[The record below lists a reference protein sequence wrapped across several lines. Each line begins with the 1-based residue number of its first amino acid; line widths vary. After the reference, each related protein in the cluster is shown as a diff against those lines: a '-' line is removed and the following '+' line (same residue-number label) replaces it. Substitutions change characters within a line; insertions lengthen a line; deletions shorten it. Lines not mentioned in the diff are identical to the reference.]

1 MKLFSTTLFCIGL
14 ILTSFAQQKEDLV
27 GYTTTNQQVE
37 PASRILEF
45 PKIIDSVKASPVKD
59 YPLLF
64 FQAETKIL
72 LDTIEAATVETTE
85 KLDKLY
91 PFYVKAGIGSVIMP
105 LGEIRF
111 GSDQSRNWHYGG
123 NITHLSS
130 YGDIK
135 DRNKVLYAPAQYDRS
150 AAHLYGRY
158 NERNYQ
164 IKADGYYQN
173 NGFHYYGIP
182 LDSTTTITADSIAQR
197 FQLSKGTAEYI
208 WLRGDSARLNLSFQ
222 GAYQNFLTRPLDSTK
237 VFRSKENNI
246 QFKTRAWYN
255 YKYEYFYADLGLR
268 YNNYRRGFV
277 DTVVAPG
284 DTGFVHNNTIIDFRP
299 GVWTQALND
308 RLKVELGVTI
318 TGDVHESGTNFY
330 VYPNAEFKYSLFN
343 NIFIPYVGL
352 KGGLKQ
358 NTLQG
363 LTSVNPFIR
372 TNVELRNEH
381 NPYDIYGG
389 FKGTLSQQL
398 SFNLGVH
405 FMHIEN
411 KAFFVT
417 DTNYIYN
424 NYLTVIYDTLSQTT
438 FEGSVSYQ
446 NGEKLK
452 IDVLGRYNMFLLYHE
467 AYAWNLPQ
475 LQFIARGSYQ
485 LNNKFYGQLD
495 ANIETGRKALVSA
508 DTPDALSTDQGQY
521 YVNLG
526 TIVDINLGLEYRYT
540 PRLSVFLQA
549 NNLAAQRYNRWYS
562 YPVQPIQVIGGIT
575 ARF

>member
-1 MKLFSTTLFCIGL
+1 MKLFTTTLICIGL
-14 ILTSFAQQKEDLV
+14 LVTSYAQQKEDLI
-27 GYTTTNQQVE
+27 GYTITNQQVE

-72 LDTIEAATVETTE
+72 LDTIEPATVETTE

-91 PFYVKAGIGSVIMP
+91 PFYIKAGIGSMIMP
-105 LGEIRF
+105 LAEIRF
-111 GSDQSRNWHYGG
+111 GSDQSRNLHYGA

-130 YGDIK
+130 FGDIK
-135 DRNKVLYAPAQYDRS
+135 DRNKVLYAPAQFDRS
-150 AAHLYGRY
+150 GAHVYGRY

-182 LDSTTTITADSIAQR
+182 ADSLTIDVDSIAQR

-208 WLRGDSARLNLSFQ
+208 WLRGDSARLNLSLQ
-222 GAYQNFLTRPLDSTK
+222 GAFQNFLTRPLDSTK
-237 VFRSKENNI
+237 VFRSKENNF
-246 QFKTRAWYN
+246 QFKTHAWYN
-255 YKYEYFYADLGLR
+255 YKYETFYADLGLR
-268 YNNYRRGFV
+268 HNNFSRGIL
-277 DTVVAPG
+277 DSVVFPG
-284 DTGFVHNNTIIDFRP
+284 DTGFVRNNTIIDFRP

-318 TGDVHESGTNFY
+318 TGDVQADGTDFY

-343 NIFIPYVGL
+343 NIFIPYIGL
-352 KGGLKQ
+352 RGGLKQ

-363 LTSVNPFIR
+363 LTSLNPFIR
-372 TNVELRNEH
+372 TNIALRNEH

-405 FMHIEN
+405 FMQIEN
-411 KAFFVT
+411 KAFFIT
-417 DTNYIYN
+417 DTTYLYN
-424 NYLTVIYDTLSQTT
+424 NYLTVEYDTLSQTT

-452 IDVLGRYNMFLLYHE
+452 VDILGRYNIFSLYHQ
-467 AYAWNLPQ
+467 AFAWNLPQ
-475 LQFIARGSYQ
+475 FQFMARGSYQ

-495 ANIETGRKALVSA
+495 ANVETGRKALVASN
-508 DTPDALSTDQGQY
+508 TPDVLQAKNGQS

-526 TIVDINLGLEYRYT
+526 AIVDINLGLEYRYT

-562 YPVQPIQVIGGIT
+562 YPVQPIQIIGGIT
-575 ARF
+575 AKF

>member
-1 MKLFSTTLFCIGL
+1 MGL
-14 ILTSFAQQKEDLV
+14 IMTTFAQQKEDIV
-27 GYTTTNQQVE
+27 GYTITNQQVE

-64 FQAETKIL
+64 FQAQTKIL

-85 KLDKLY
+85 KMAQLF
-91 PFYVKAGIGSVIMP
+91 PFYVKAGIGSVTMP
-105 LGEIRF
+105 MAEIRY
-111 GSDQSRNWHYGG
+111 GSDQSRNWHYGA
-123 NITHLSS
+123 NINHLSS
-130 YGDIK
+130 FGDIK

-150 AAHLYGRY
+150 GAHVYGRY

-182 LDSTTTITADSIAQR
+182 LDSSTTIAADSISQR

-222 GAYQNFLTRPLDSTK
+222 GAYQNFLTQPLDSTK
-237 VFRSKENNI
+237 LFRSRENNV

-268 YNNYRRGFV
+268 YNNYKRGFI

-284 DTGFVHNNTIIDFRP
+284 DTGFVRNNTIIDFKP

-318 TGDVHESGTNFY
+318 TGDVHANGTDFY

-417 DTNYIYN
+417 DTNGIYN
-424 NYLTVIYDTLSQTT
+424 NYLTVKYDTLSQTT

-452 IDVLGRYNMFLLYHE
+452 IDVLGRYNSYLLYHE
-467 AYAWNLPQ
+467 AFAWNLPV
-475 LQFIARGSYQ
+475 LQFQARGSYQ
-485 LNNKFYGQLD
+485 LHNKFYGQLD
-495 ANIETGRKALVSA
+495 ANIETGRRALVAS
-508 DTPDALSTDQGQY
+508 DTPEALSENGQY

-526 TIVDINLGLEYRYT
+526 TIVDVNLGLEYRYT
-540 PRLSVFLQA
+540 PRFSVFLQA

-562 YPVQPIQVIGGIT
+562 YPVQPFQVMGGIT

>member
-1 MKLFSTTLFCIGL
+1 MKLFSTTVFCIGL
-14 ILTSFAQQKEDLV
+14 IMTTFAQHKEDIV
-27 GYTTTNQQVE
+27 GYTITNQQVE

-64 FQAETKIL
+64 FQAQTKIL

-85 KLDKLY
+85 KMAQLY
-91 PFYVKAGIGSVIMP
+91 PFYVKAGIGSVTMP
-105 LGEIRF
+105 MGEIRY
-111 GSDQSRNWHYGG
+111 GSDQSRNWHYGA
-123 NITHLSS
+123 NLNHLSS
-130 YGDIK
+130 FGDIK

-150 AAHLYGRY
+150 GAHLYGRY

-182 LDSTTTITADSIAQR
+182 LDSTTAIAADSISQR

-222 GAYQNFLTRPLDSTK
+222 GAYQNFLTQPLDSTK
-237 VFRSKENNI
+237 LFRSKENNV

-268 YNNYRRGFV
+268 YNNYKRGFV

-284 DTGFVHNNTIIDFRP
+284 DTGFVRNNTIIDFKP

-318 TGDVHESGTNFY
+318 TGDVHANGTDFY

-343 NIFIPYVGL
+343 NIFIPYIGL

-417 DTNYIYN
+417 DTNGIYN
-424 NYLTVIYDTLSQTT
+424 NYLTVKYDTLSQTT

-452 IDVLGRYNMFLLYHE
+452 IDVLGRYNSYLLYHE
-467 AYAWNLPQ
+467 AFAWNLPM
-475 LQFIARGSYQ
+475 LQFQARGSYQ
-485 LNNKFYGQLD
+485 LHNKFYGQLD
-495 ANIETGRKALVSA
+495 ANIETGRKALVAS
-508 DTPDALSTDQGQY
+508 DTPDALSENGQY

-526 TIVDINLGLEYRYT
+526 TIVDVNLGLEYRYT
-540 PRLSVFLQA
+540 PRFSVFLQA

-562 YPVQPIQVIGGIT
+562 YPVQPFQVMGGIT